1 MSLLPR
7 SRLGP
12 YEISSPLGGGG
23 MGEVYRATDTR
34 LDRAVAI
41 KIISGDAGSNPRW
54 RERFQNEARAVSRL
68 NHPNICTLHDVGRD
82 NGIDYLVMELLD
94 GETLADRLGK
104 RSIPIGQALQ
114 NGAEIADA
122 LDAAHRQ
129 GVVHSDVKPANIVL
143 TPTGVKLLDFG
154 IARYRESPRPAPDAA
169 DQLLSTASE
178 DRAIS
183 GTVQYMSPEQL
194 EGAAPD
200 ARSDI
205 FSLGAV
211 LYEMVTGRK
220 AFNGTSRAGVIAAV
234 LNSDVPPVSTSQP
247 SLSPVLDRAIQKC
260 LIKDPAARWQSATD
274 LASELRWIAESNP
287 LLTPPKKMSGR
298 TRLRVSAV
306 LVTVIVALAW
316 GSWTLLRVGNA
327 GRGAATEP
335 FVFSI
340 PSPPGKTILS
350 TGVLSP
356 DGRWIVF
363 VTQETS
369 ATVLRLKRQNSVE
382 THVLPGTE
390 GGWNPFWSPDSR
402 FIGFATRDKLK
413 TVAVAGGPVT
423 ELATF
428 ESGPSS
434 RGGGAGGTWG
444 TDGTIVFAP
453 YSFAG
458 LYRVSQSGGPATAL
472 TTIQGG
478 LGQRAHRWPQFLPDG
493 RRFLFLISSSGRSDL
508 YVGSLDNPT
517 QTPITGVSARALYA
531 SPGYLL
537 FTRGGSL
544 MAQPF
549 DSRSLRLTGPPQRIV
564 DRIATQSVDEG
575 SSFSASDTG
584 VLAYIAG
591 DAATKRLVWYDRS
604 GKQTFIYDASAGFN
618 NPALSPDETLVA
630 ASRPEADT
638 DRGQLW
644 LLDLRRNVVSRFA
657 IGASSYAMPLWSR
670 DGKTLVFASGGDLYR
685 QASDGSGRA
694 ELLLKSAEAKRPHD
708 WSPDGEYIVYAVVD
722 EKTKWDI
729 WLLPLSG
736 DRRPKP
742 FLRTPSQEFQG
753 RISPD
758 GRWIAYASGESG
770 SSMEVYVQSFPVPGR
785 KRLISTRG
793 GAEPQWRRD
802 GRELFYLSSDN
813 QIMSVAIG
821 DPARSVSA
829 PTPLFPVRVAGA
841 ARNHYLVSAD
851 GKRFL
856 VSAVDDGTPTTI
868 TVAVNWTSQLKQD

>member
-1 MSLLPR
+1 MRLVPR

-12 YEISSPLGGGG
+12 YEIVSAVGDGG

-104 RSIPIGQALQ
+104 RSIPIGLALQ
-114 NGAEIADA
+114 YGAEIADA
-122 LDAAHRQ
+122 LDAAHRH
-129 GVVHSDVKPANIVL
+129 GVVHSDVKPSNIVL

-154 IARYRESPRPAPDAA
+154 IARYRESARQGPDAA
-169 DQLLSTASE
+169 DQPLSTATE

-194 EGAAPD
+194 EGATPD

-220 AFNGTSRAGVIAAV
+220 AFNGTSRAGVMVAV
-234 LNSDVPPVSTSQP
+234 LNSAVPPVSTSQP

-260 LIKDPAARWQSATD
+260 LIKEPAARWQSASD

-287 LLTPPKKMSGR
+287 QLTPPQKMSGR

-316 GSWTLLRVGNA
+316 GSWKLLRARNA

-340 PSPPGKTILS
+340 PSPQGKTILS

-356 DGRWIVF
+356 DGRWMVF
-363 VTQETS
+363 VTEETS
-369 ATVLRLKRQNSVE
+369 TTVLRLRALNSVE

-390 GGWNPFWSPDSR
+390 GGRNRFWSPDSR
-402 FIGFATRDKLK
+402 FVGFAARDKLK
-413 TVAVAGGPVT
+413 TVDVSGGPVK
-423 ELATF
+423 ELAAF
-428 ESGPSS
+428 ESGPSW

-453 YSFAG
+453 YSYGG

-472 TTIQGG
+472 TTIEEEGS
-478 LGQRAHRWPQFLPDG
+478 GQRAHRWPQFLPDG
-493 RRFLFLISSSGRSDL
+493 RRFLFSIISSVRSDL
-508 YVGSLDNPT
+508 YVGALDDPT
-517 QTPITGVSARALYA
+517 QIPITDVSGRALYA

-537 FTRGGSL
+537 FTQRRVADG
-544 MAQPF
+544 AAVRQP
-549 DSRSLRLTGPPQRIV
+549 V
-564 DRIATQSVDEG
+564 
-575 SSFSASDTG
+575 
-584 VLAYIAG
+584 
-591 DAATKRLVWYDRS
+591 AATDRHVAENRRPRRPAGRPRIFILSIRYRRADIHRWRRANEAAGLVRPFWQGRRAS
-604 GKQTFIYDASAGFN
+604 TTTSAGFN

-630 ASRPEADT
+630 ASRLEADT

-644 LLDLRRNVVSRFA
+644 LLDLRRDAVSRFA
-657 IGASSYAMPLWSR
+657 TVDASSYAMPLWSR

-685 QASDGSGRA
+685 QASDGSGQA
-694 ELLLKSAEAKRPHD
+694 ELLFKSAEAKRPHD
-708 WSPDGEYIVYAVVD
+708 WSPDGEHIR
-722 EKTKWDI
+722 
-729 WLLPLSG
+729 LCS
-736 DRRPKP
+736 
-742 FLRTPSQEFQG
+742 
-753 RISPD
+753 
-758 GRWIAYASGESG
+758 RWIRRRSGTSG
-770 SSMEVYVQSFPVPGR
+770 CCHC
-785 KRLISTRG
+785 
-793 GAEPQWRRD
+793 
-802 GRELFYLSSDN
+802 
-813 QIMSVAIG
+813 
-821 DPARSVSA
+821 PA
-829 PTPLFPVRVAGA
+829 TA
-841 ARNHYLVSAD
+841 ARNPSFGRPPRSIKDVSPQMAA
-851 GKRFL
+851 GSRTRPARQGPWKSICSRFL
-856 VSAVDDGTPTTI
+856 FPDASA
-868 TVAVNWTSQLKQD
+868 